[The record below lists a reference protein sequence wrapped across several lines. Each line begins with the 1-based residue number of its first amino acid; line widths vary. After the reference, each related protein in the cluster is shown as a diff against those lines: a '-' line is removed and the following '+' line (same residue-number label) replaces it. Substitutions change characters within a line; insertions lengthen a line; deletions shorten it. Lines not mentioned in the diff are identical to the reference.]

1 MSANNNATS
10 KKDNFSADT
19 SLSRAFNKP
28 LQAIGVNPDVRRI
41 KIGKKFTTTTTD
53 YDLIQDTTIN
63 TILLNYYSADEI
75 LKGID
80 MTVSIFVDTVT
91 EIKINT
97 QDFYNDFLNDIV
109 FDTTQLISKII
120 IKDTGITGYIEIILN
135 D

>member
-80 MTVSIFVDTVT
+80 MTVSVFVDTAT

-97 QDFYNDFLNDIV
+97 QNFYNDFLNDIV
-109 FDTTQLISKII
+109 FDTTQLITNIV

>member
-80 MTVSIFVDTVT
+80 MTVSVFVDTVT
-91 EIKINT
+91 EIKING
-97 QDFYNDFLNDIV
+97 QAFYNDFLNDIV